1 MCAYHASVLVL
12 TGVRLTWSRA
22 HARRHCH
29 VSFRASRSRR
39 RRGAAAISKW
49 RYATLAAAAA
59 HALLPCVY
67 HEGRA
72 SRGRP
77 TGGPRR
83 PEGSHACMHAC
94 MQTGWRSRPRHPSA
108 GPGVKTGAPRV
119 RVPPDAAGP
128 RVNAHQ
134 GSPAINDSFDGVQKR
149 SRAGI
154 DNLYKAL
161 SRGLTLIITLTNF
174 LPTSKCGGSRRWS
187 RVAEL
192 WVGPGREGVGRSGGR
207 CAARGGHGTLQRE
220 ACRARLGAERARPC
234 RNSSKITPLVVCRLA
249 TLLSRR
255 GPAPGA
261 LTNCS
266 AGIDTSLSSVRGIGV
281 DAPRPRGRR
290 ALPHHASMVCL
301 RFSSPLARPAA
312 GMAWLG
318 DALLSSRIHRLP
330 ATAAHTPSSPG
341 TVVQLSTG
349 RRTGCR
355 AWRAA

>member
-1 MCAYHASVLVL
+1 
-12 TGVRLTWSRA
+12 
-22 HARRHCH
+22 
-29 VSFRASRSRR
+29 
-39 RRGAAAISKW
+39 
-49 RYATLAAAAA
+49 
-59 HALLPCVY
+59 
-67 HEGRA
+67 
-72 SRGRP
+72 
-77 TGGPRR
+77 
-83 PEGSHACMHAC
+83 

-119 RVPPDAAGP
+119 RVSPDAAGP
-128 RVNAHQ
+128 RVNAQYFLQ
-134 GSPAINDSFDGVQKR
+134 GPSAINDSFDCVQKR
-149 SRAGI
+149 SRARI
-154 DNLYKAL
+154 DVQYWYKAL
-161 SRGLTLIITLTNF
+161 SSDLTLIITLTNF
-174 LPTSKCGGSRRWS
+174 LPTSKCGGARRWS

-192 WVGPGREGVGRSGGR
+192 WVGPGREGGGRSGGR

-220 ACRARLGAERARPC
+220 ACRARVGAERARPC
-234 RNSSKITPLVVCRLA
+234 RNSSKITPLVACRLA

-266 AGIDTSLSSVRGIGV
+266 AGIDTSLSVRGIRV

-290 ALPHHASMVCL
+290 ALPHHASMVCMRL
-301 RFSSPLARPAA
+301 SSPLARPTA

-330 ATAAHTPSSPG
+330 ATGAHTPSSPG
-341 TVVQLSTG
+341 TVVHLSTG